1 MDIALTRKTFER
13 MTEANLQ
20 ISLSLHKNNVPKVL
34 HRNSIYFFEIYAPE
48 IYEMYVYKHTETI
61 EYVKKKPNF

>member
-34 HRNSIYFFEIYAPE
+34 HRNSIYFLRYTHPRYMKYMFTNIQ
-48 IYEMYVYKHTETI
+48 KQ
-61 EYVKKKPNF
+61 